1 MTLTYPRAVPK
12 TNLPAPFHAIR
23 TSLQL
28 ITGSRLQTKLIV
40 DGFPSSFTDQDLKD
54 LLAPFG
60 SVISVS
66 IARGPQG
73 ESLRMGQVEMA
84 LPEEAKKAKEKL
96 HLSYVQGKML
106 LVFWETQETGK

>member
-1 MTLTYPRAVPK
+1 
-12 TNLPAPFHAIR
+12 
-23 TSLQL
+23 
-28 ITGSRLQTKLIV
+28 LQTKLIV

-60 SVISVS
+60 SVISAS
-66 IARGPQG
+66 IARDPKG

-84 LPEEAKKAKEKL
+84 LPEEAKKVKEKL

-106 LVFWETQETGK
+106 LVFWETKETGK